1 MPPKN
6 HKHQKRRRRPLIN
19 PTGPKTSTTHLK
31 KKVRDLQR
39 LLNNPSSS
47 LPADVRLESERALSA
62 FQSELSS
69 VQSAAKERR
78 IAKRYHM
85 VRFFERQ
92 KATRKLR
99 KVERELEKV
108 GGENGMAEAEKKVY
122 EARLDLN
129 YIMHYPPGEKYIS
142 LFKDA
147 GVMREKRE
155 GIRREVE
162 RRMARGALGQS
173 TMDFDDGGDQEE
185 GGVELRSGGE
195 GERLGGRDKRDGR
208 SEKDRRGKKRDGSKN
223 APGEEKKLEE
233 LDDFFEF

>member
-1 MPPKN
+1 MPPEN
-6 HKHQKRRRRPLIN
+6 HRHQKRRRRPLIN

-47 LPADVRLESERALSA
+47 LPADVRLENERALSA
-62 FQSELSS
+62 FQSELSA
-69 VQSAAKERR
+69 VRSAAKVRS

-99 KVERELEKV
+99 KAERELEKV
-108 GGENGMAEAEKKVY
+108 GCGVGKAEVEKKVY

-147 GVMREKRE
+147 GVMRERRE
-155 GIRREVE
+155 GIRREIE
-162 RRMARGALGQS
+162 RQMARGGLGES
-173 TMDFDDGGDQEE
+173 TMGFDDEGEDQEE
-185 GGVELRSGGE
+185 GGVEPGSGGE
-195 GERLGGRDKRDGR
+195 GEVVGGEEKRDERAEKRDK
-208 SEKDRRGKKRDGSKN
+208 KGKSKK
-223 APGEEKKLEE
+223 APREEKKLEE

>member
-47 LPADVRLESERALSA
+47 LPADVRLENERALSA
-62 FQSELSS
+62 FQSELST

-99 KVERELEKV
+99 KMERELEKV
-108 GGENGMAEAEKKVY
+108 GGEDGMAEVGKKVY

-129 YIMHYPPGEKYIS
+129 YIMHYPPREKYIS

-173 TMDFDDGGDQEE
+173 TMDFDGEGEDQVE
-185 GGVELRSGGE
+185 GGVELRGGGE
-195 GERLGGRDKRDGR
+195 GERLEKRDGR
-208 SEKDRRGKKRDGSKN
+208 TEKKDKRGKKRDKSKV
-223 APGEEKKLEE
+223 PGGEKKLEE